1 MDDST
6 PIQFLKGAGPARSAR
21 LQKLNLLTVG
31 DLIEHYPRAYLDR
44 TRLTS
49 LADITPGETVS
60 ATGFIRSVSVRRTR
74 GRMRN
79 LHAILEDGSG
89 VVEAVWF
96 NQPYLTQV
104 LRRGRRILVSG
115 QVEFYRRLQF
125 RNPEFELLEEEA
137 PEESDAENKPGGSEE
152 ASAPGIVPVYPLT
165 AGVPQRVMRQLI
177 SQATDALL
185 PKMTEFMPPEIL
197 SRADLMDWREA
208 HRQVHRPETSERIAP
223 AQRRIAFQE
232 LFDLQLLLAVARKRH
247 RAPRTAWKLES
258 EGRLLRG
265 LLGTVPFR
273 PTGAQERVIAQ
284 LKEDLAAD
292 KPMHRLLEGDVGS
305 GKTFVALAGALL
317 AVEAGAQVAFMVPTE
332 ILAHQHGRTFQE
344 TAAELGVRVG
354 ALTGGMPAR
363 EAAAVRERIEAGEID
378 IVLGTHALIQESVR
392 FHRLGLVIVDEQ
404 HRFGVL
410 QRARLFGKGRTP
422 HALVMSAT
430 PIPRTLALT
439 LFGDLDLSVLDE
451 KPPGRKPPKTHL
463 VPESR
468 YEGMLVFIGGEIEA
482 GAQAYFVCPMIEAS
496 ESSDLKAATDLYERL
511 QVHPALSKHAGAL
524 LHGRM
529 KSEEKAAVM
538 EAFSAGRIRYLV
550 STTVIEVGVDVGNA
564 SLMVIEHPERFGLS
578 QLHQLRGRVG
588 RGRQP
593 AHLFMIRR
601 DRVGEESLE
610 RLEVLVRES
619 DGFRIAE
626 EDLRLRGPGDFFGPQ
641 QSGLPPLKMADPIA
655 APQLLEEAR
664 REAFA
669 LVAGLGLEELARTRL
684 ARRLERRFGERM
696 KLLKVG

>member
-1 MDDST
+1 MDDTT
-6 PIQFLKGAGPARSAR
+6 PIQFLKGAGPARRAR

-31 DLIEHYPRAYLDR
+31 DLLEHYPRAYLDR
-44 TRLTS
+44 TRMTS
-49 LADITPGETVS
+49 LAELTPGETVS
-60 ATGFIRSVSVRRTR
+60 AIGVIRSVSVRRTR

-79 LHAILEDGSG
+79 VHVILEDGSG

-96 NQPYLTQV
+96 NQPYLTGV
-104 LRRGRRILVSG
+104 LRRGRQVLVSG
-115 QVEFYRRLQF
+115 PVEFYRRLQF
-125 RNPEFELLEEEA
+125 RNPEFELIEEGEGTQA
-137 PEESDAENKPGGSEE
+137 DTRQDPGADD

-165 AGVPQRVMRQLI
+165 AGVSQRVMRQLV

-185 PKMTEFMPPEIL
+185 PTLTEFMPSEIL
-197 SRADLMDWREA
+197 ARAGLMDWGEA
-208 HRQVHRPETSERIAP
+208 HRQVHRPSETEKLAP
-223 AQRRIAFQE
+223 AQHRIAFQE

-247 RAPRTAWKLES
+247 RAPRTAWTLVS

-265 LLGTVPFR
+265 LLDSAPFT
-273 PTGAQERVIAQ
+273 PTGAQQRVITQ

-292 KPMHRLLEGDVGS
+292 QPMHRLLEGDVGS

-332 ILAHQHGRTFQE
+332 ILAYQHGRTFQE
-344 TAAELGVRVG
+344 TAAALGVRVG

-363 EAAAVRERIEAGEID
+363 EAAALRARIEAGEID
-378 IVLGTHALIQESVR
+378 IVLGTHALIQESVK
-392 FHRLGLVIVDEQ
+392 FKRLGLVIVDEQ

-410 QRARLFGKGRTP
+410 QRARLFGKGHTP

-451 KPPGRKPPKTHL
+451 KPAGRKPPKTHL

-468 YEGMLVFIGGEIEA
+468 YEEMLTFIGGELDA
-482 GAQAYFVCPMIEAS
+482 GAQAYFVCPLIEAS
-496 ESSDLKAATDLYERL
+496 ESSDLKAATDLFERL
-511 QVHPALSKHAGAL
+511 RVHPALSNATGAL

-538 EAFSAGRIRYLV
+538 EAFSAGSIRYLV

-593 AHLFMIRR
+593 AHLFMIKR
-601 DRVGEESLE
+601 DRVGAESLE

-641 QSGLPPLKMADPIA
+641 QSGLPPLKMADPIG

-669 LVAGLGLEELARTRL
+669 LVADLGLEELARTRL
-684 ARRLERRFGERM
+684 ARRLEKRFGERM
-696 KLLKVG
+696 KLLEVG